1 MVTGTGSSSIE
12 FRVLGSVFL
21 TGPEGNQLHSILARP
36 KLVALLSR
44 LAVEPGA
51 FVRRDTLIGLLWPSL
66 DLDRARSALRQS
78 LYHLRRSLGEA
89 VIVSRGDDEV
99 GLDAALIWCDA
110 AALDATLARGDRADG
125 VELYRGEFLE
135 GFFLPAAPEFERWME
150 SRREALRE
158 SAAAAATDLALTG
171 AAEGDPAAAH
181 WARRGIRLT
190 PLDETRVRE
199 CLKAFVT
206 LDDRA
211 SVLRE
216 YDAFAAR
223 LSEELGLEPSRETR
237 DLVKGLR
244 ETSSGTESVP
254 TSRPVAEASSKPVA
268 DGSPG
273 AVEDADE
280 FSDAT
285 DPPVVR
291 TRAFRLGAA
300 AGAVVVLGLLALW
313 AFRPDPPP
321 LDRGR
326 VLVTTFVNDT
336 GEPELEPLGRMTE
349 DWIVRGL
356 EETGLIDVVV
366 LTGQADDSLAEAIG
380 RVPGGR
386 EERALDLATTAAAG
400 VAVTG
405 AIYAVGDSVQI
416 EAQVLDVARR
426 RHLASI
432 EPARAARDHPLE
444 ALEEVRQRV
453 AGALAMALDGR
464 IDDFTDVSRQ
474 PPTYEAYL
482 AFVEGE
488 DSYNRAFDRSRNSDF
503 GEAQQLFLRA
513 FELDST
519 LKVAL
524 LRAAE
529 SAWLNLDGLAT
540 DSLTRLAAL
549 HRESLNAFSRARL
562 DVLQARLVGD
572 RDAALRA
579 ARRLTSTPMD
589 RAIAAFQANRPAE
602 TVETLEGASDYA
614 RAVGDFGYYGIE
626 VSYWV
631 FLANAHHLL
640 GAYQEEL
647 EVVRLGRDRYPDE
660 VVLAALEMRALA
672 ALGRIDE
679 LQRVIDSSLRL
690 PRLRVP
696 WLGGGIW
703 RAAGELRAHGNL
715 EASRAVANRAVD
727 WYLALP
733 PQEAARLGARNGHA
747 KSYYVAER
755 WEESEAAFLAM
766 AEERP
771 DIRDVVGFLGVLAA
785 RRGDREEALRRSARV
800 VQIGSPYE
808 HGRGI
813 YWQACI
819 AAQLG
824 DHERGISLLLEAYS
838 QGRAMGVGLHSDM
851 DLEPLHDDPRYQ
863 ELVRPKG

>member
-44 LAVEPGA
+44 LAIEPGA

-78 LYHLRRSLGEA
+78 LYHLRRSLGED
-89 VIVSRGDDEV
+89 VVVSRGDDEV
-99 GLDAALIWCDA
+99 GLDAARIWCDA
-110 AALDATLARGDRADG
+110 AAMSDALAGGDREAG

-135 GFFLPAAPEFERWME
+135 GFFLPGAPEFERWME
-150 SRREALRE
+150 GRRETLRE
-158 SAAAAATDLALTG
+158 LAAAAAADLAQTG
-171 AAEGDPAAAH
+171 AEAGDSAAAH
-181 WARRGIRLT
+181 WARLGIRLT
-190 PLDETRVRE
+190 PLDESRVRA
-199 CLKAFVT
+199 CLNVFVA

-211 SVLRE
+211 SAVRE

-223 LSEELGLEPSRETR
+223 LSEDLGLEPSRETR
-237 DLVKGLR
+237 EVVDGLR
-244 ETSSGTESVP
+244 EEGSGTESVL
-254 TSRPVAEASSKPVA
+254 TSEPVA
-268 DGSPG
+268 DGLPG
-273 AVEDADE
+273 AVEAAAA
-280 FSDAT
+280 S
-285 DPPVVR
+285 DPPDQPVLR

-313 AFRPDPPP
+313 AFRPDSPP
-321 LDRGR
+321 LDAGR

-366 LTGQADDSLAEAIG
+366 LTGQADASLEDNG
-380 RVPGGR
+380 RVPR
-386 EERALDLATTAAAG
+386 AHEERALDLATTAAAG
-400 VAVTG
+400 MAVTG

-426 RHLASI
+426 RHLASV
-432 EPARAARDHPLE
+432 EPARAPRDEPLA
-444 ALEEVRQRV
+444 ALEEVRQRI

-464 IDDFTDVSRQ
+464 IDDFTDVNRQ

-482 AFVEGE
+482 AFVQGE
-488 DSYNRAFDRSRNSDF
+488 DSYNRSFDRSRSSDF

-519 LKVAL
+519 LTVAL
-524 LRAAE
+524 IRAAE

-540 DSLTRLAAL
+540 DSLAQMAAS
-549 HRESLNAFSRARL
+549 HRESFNAFSRARL
-562 DVLQARLVGD
+562 DLLQARLVGD

-579 ARRLTSTPMD
+579 ARRLTSTPLD
-589 RAIAAFQANRPAE
+589 RAITAFQANRPAE
-602 TVETLEGASDYA
+602 TVATLEGAREYA

-626 VSYWV
+626 VSYWL

-640 GAYQEEL
+640 GAHNEEL
-647 EVVRLGRDRYPDE
+647 EVVRRGRDRYPDE

-672 ALGRIDE
+672 ALGRADD
-679 LQRVIDSSLRL
+679 LQRLIDSSLRL
-690 PRLRVP
+690 PRIRYP

-715 EASRAVANRAVD
+715 EASRDVANRAVD

-733 PQEAARLGARNGHA
+733 PDEAARWGARNGHA

-755 WEESEAAFLAM
+755 WEESEAAFLSM
-766 AEERP
+766 DEERP
-771 DIRDVVGFLGVLAA
+771 DTRDVVGFLGVLAA
-785 RRGDREEALRRSARV
+785 RRGDREEALRRSERV
-800 VQIGSPYE
+800 AELGSPYE
-808 HGRGI
+808 YGRGI

-838 QGRAMGVGLHSDM
+838 QGRAMDVGLHSDM

>member
-36 KLVALLSR
+36 KLVALLTR

-51 FVRRDTLIGLLWPSL
+51 FVRRDTLIGLLWPAL
-66 DLDRARSALRQS
+66 DMDRARSALRQS

-89 VIVSRGDDEV
+89 VVLSRGDDEV
-99 GLDAALIWCDA
+99 GLDAGRIWCDA
-110 AALDATLARGDRADG
+110 AAMSDALAGGDREAG
-125 VELYRGEFLE
+125 VELYRGDLLE
-135 GFFLPAAPEFERWME
+135 GFFLPGAPEFERWME
-150 SRREALRE
+150 GRREALRE
-158 SAAAAATDLALTG
+158 SAARAAAELAEQR
-171 AAEGDPAAAH
+171 AAEADPAAAH
-181 WARRGIRLT
+181 WARLGIRLT
-190 PLDETRVRE
+190 PLDEARLRA
-199 CLKAFVT
+199 CLKVFVT

-211 SVLRE
+211 SVVRE

-223 LSEELGLEPSRETR
+223 LSDDLGLEPSRETR
-237 DLVKGLR
+237 DLVAGLR
-244 ETSSGTESVP
+244 AASSATESVP
-254 TSRPVAEASSKPVA
+254 TSEPVAEDASE
-268 DGSPG
+268 PG
-273 AVEDADE
+273 ADEAADAAEDADARPE
-280 FSDAT
+280 PT

-313 AFRPDPPP
+313 AFMPDQRP

-336 GEPELEPLGRMTE
+336 GDPELEPLGRMTE

-366 LTGQADDSLAEAIG
+366 LTGQAGESVEDSV
-380 RVPGGR
+380 RQVPGAH
-386 EERALDLATTAAAG
+386 EDRALDLATTAAAG

-432 EPARAARDHPLE
+432 EPARAAWDQPLE

-464 IDDFTDVSRQ
+464 IDDFTNVSRQ

-488 DSYNRAFDRSRNSDF
+488 DSYNRAFDRSRSSDF

-513 FELDST
+513 FALDST
-519 LKVAL
+519 LTVAIM
-524 LRAAE
+524 RAAE
-529 SAWLNLDGLAT
+529 SAWLNLDGRAT
-540 DSLTRLAAL
+540 DSLAQVAAV
-549 HRESLNAFSRARL
+549 HRESFNAFSRARL
-562 DVLQARLVGD
+562 DLLQARLVGD

-579 ARRLTSTPMD
+579 ARRLTSTPLD

-602 TVETLEGASDYA
+602 TVETLESASDYA

-626 VSYWV
+626 VSYWL

-640 GAYQEEL
+640 GAHEEEI

-672 ALGRIDE
+672 ALGRVDE

-690 PRLRVP
+690 PRVRAP

-703 RAAGELRAHGNL
+703 RAAGELRAHGNV
-715 EASRAVANRAVD
+715 EASLVIANRAVD

-733 PQEAARLGARNGHA
+733 PDEAAAWGARNGHA

-766 AEERP
+766 DEERP

-785 RRGDREEALRRSARV
+785 RRGDREEALRRAERV
-800 VQIGSPYE
+800 AQIGSPYE
-808 HGRGI
+808 HGRGV

-838 QGRAMGVGLHSDM
+838 QGRAMDVGLHSDM

>member
-1 MVTGTGSSSIE
+1 MVMGTGSSSIE
-12 FRVLGSVFL
+12 FRVLGSVSL
-21 TGPEGNQLHSILARP
+21 TGPEGNQLQSILARP
-36 KLVALLSR
+36 KLVALLTR

-51 FVRRDTLIGLLWPSL
+51 FVRRDTLIGLLWPAL
-66 DLDRARSALRQS
+66 DMDRARSALRQS

-89 VIVSRGDDEV
+89 VVVSRGDDEV
-99 GLDAALIWCDA
+99 GLDAGRIWCDA
-110 AALDATLARGDRADG
+110 AALSDALAGGDREAG
-125 VELYRGEFLE
+125 VELYRGDLLE
-135 GFFLPAAPEFERWME
+135 GFFLPGAPEFERWVE
-150 SRREALRE
+150 GRREALRE
-158 SAAAAATDLALTG
+158 SAARAAAELAEQR
-171 AAEGDPAAAH
+171 AADADPAAAH
-181 WARRGIRLT
+181 WARLGIRLT
-190 PLDETRVRE
+190 PLDEARVRT
-199 CLKAFVT
+199 CLKVFVA

-211 SVLRE
+211 SVVRE

-223 LSEELGLEPSRETR
+223 LSEDLGLEPSRETR
-237 DLVKGLR
+237 DLVEGLR
-244 ETSSGTESVP
+244 TATSGTESVP
-254 TSRPVAEASSKPVA
+254 TPKPVAEARTEA
-268 DGSPG
+268 G
-273 AVEDADE
+273 EDAAA
-280 FSDAT
+280 DAAEDAAARPEPT

-300 AGAVVVLGLLALW
+300 AGAVVVFGLLALW
-313 AFRPDPPP
+313 AFRPDPRP

-336 GEPELEPLGRMTE
+336 GDPELEPLGRMTE

-366 LTGQADDSLAEAIG
+366 LTGQAGESVVDSVG
-380 RVPGGR
+380 QMPGAH

-426 RHLASI
+426 RHLASV
-432 EPARAARDHPLE
+432 EPARAPRDQPLE

-464 IDDFTDVSRQ
+464 IDDFIDVSRR

-488 DSYNRAFDRSRNSDF
+488 DSYNRAFDRSRTSDF

-519 LKVAL
+519 LTVAL
-524 LRAAE
+524 MRAAE

-540 DSLTRLAAL
+540 DSLAQLAAV
-549 HRESLNAFSRARL
+549 HRESFNAFSRARL
-562 DVLQARLVGD
+562 DMLQARLVGD

-579 ARRLTSTPMD
+579 ARRLTSTPLD
-589 RAIAAFQANRPAE
+589 RAITAFQANRPAE

-626 VSYWV
+626 VSYWL

-640 GAYQEEL
+640 GAHEEEL
-647 EVVRLGRDRYPDE
+647 EAVRKGRDRYPDE

-672 ALGRIDE
+672 ALGRADE

-690 PRLRVP
+690 PRVRYP

-703 RAAGELRAHGNL
+703 RAAGELRAHGDR
-715 EASRAVANRAVD
+715 EASRAMANRAVD

-733 PQEAARLGARNGHA
+733 PDEAARWGARNGHA

-766 AEERP
+766 DEERP

-785 RRGDREEALRRSARV
+785 RRGDREEALRRAERV
-800 VQIGSPYE
+800 TEIGNPYV

-824 DHERGISLLLEAYS
+824 DRERGISLLLEAYS

-851 DLEPLHDDPRYQ
+851 DLEPLHEDPRYQ